1 MQFIKSPPRLIR
13 SGARKHTIPKEPGI
27 NPRIHLRPAQFEPIL
42 RPSRALIWAIAMP
55 HTGQNQKHG
64 TRTKHFLA
72 ITPFDHAA
80 TGANRNQL
88 QGGKG
93 APTPPRKLIIAR
105 MIRQG
110 VFRASRNLPMSHGG
124 NMKAPGGLLLARREI
139 AKIVFDRFLQFFERK
154 LEVLN
159 LSFKKNTH
167 RLSADTTLHEI
178 RTTPA
183 AHRSF
188 WHWT

>member
-64 TRTKHFLA
+64 TRMKNFLA
-72 ITPFDHAA
+72 IAPFDHAA
-80 TGANRNQL
+80 TCTNCNQL
-88 QGGKG
+88 QSRKN
-93 APTPPRKLIIAR
+93 APTPPRKLIVAR

-110 VFRASRNLPMSHGG
+110 VFRASRKLPVSHGG
-124 NMKAPGGLLLARREI
+124 NMKAPCRLLLARREI
-139 AKIVFDRFLQFFERK
+139 AKIVFDSFLQFFERK

-159 LSFKKNTH
+159 LFFKRNAH
-167 RLSADTTLHEI
+167 RLSVDTNLHEI

-183 AHRSF
+183 AHRPF
-188 WHWT
+188 RHRA